1 MTFEEGTRPL
11 GIRMGREVN
20 LNVMSC
26 EVNKVYL
33 KRNMQFEMRD
43 MKWDVPFARKTGIKS
58 LIRVQAR
65 AEE

>member
-11 GIRMGREVN
+11 GIRMGRAVN
-20 LNVMSC
+20 LNFMSC

-43 MKWDVPFARKTGIKS
+43 MK
-58 LIRVQAR
+58 
-65 AEE
+65 